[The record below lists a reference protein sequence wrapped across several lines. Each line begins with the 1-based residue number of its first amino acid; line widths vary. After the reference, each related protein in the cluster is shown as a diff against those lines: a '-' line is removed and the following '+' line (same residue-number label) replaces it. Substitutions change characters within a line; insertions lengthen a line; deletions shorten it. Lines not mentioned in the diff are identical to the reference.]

1 MAFSGTRICRLAE
14 EAADSPDP
22 EAALETLTEL
32 RAELDEFERQQV
44 ARALS
49 AGRSFGT
56 IAKAMGV
63 SRQAV
68 HRRFKDLAKG
78 RRRSQV
84 APSPEVRLAVEC
96 AHREAKA
103 LGARRLVPAHVLL
116 GILRAG
122 DRRGAAALTA
132 VGIELDDC
140 RKAVPPSDG
149 GDLDLRGLLA
159 QSVQAARRD
168 GRDRIEIEHVLR
180 AAVSGDH
187 PTVTS
192 TLAGLGVAPANVLR
206 QLDGTSSEEPGCLET

>member
-1 MAFSGTRICRLAE
+1 MAFSGQRICRLAE
-14 EAADSPDP
+14 EAAETPDP
-22 EAALETLTEL
+22 EASLETLTTL
-32 RAELDEFERQQV
+32 RAELAEFERQQV

-78 RRRSQV
+78 PRRSEM
-84 APSPEVRLAVEC
+84 APSPEVRLAVEY
-96 AHREAKA
+96 ANREAKA

-132 VGIELDDC
+132 AGIELADC
-140 RKAVPPSDG
+140 RKAVPLSDG

-159 QSVQAARRD
+159 ESVQTARRD
-168 GRDRIEIEHVLR
+168 GRDRIDIEHVLR
-180 AAVSGDH
+180 AAVAGDH

-192 TLAGLGVAPANVLR
+192 TLAGLGVAPADVLR
-206 QLDGTSSEEPGCLET
+206 QLDDASSEEPDYLEA

>member
-14 EAADSPDP
+14 EAAESPDP
-22 EAALETLTEL
+22 EAALETLTAL
-32 RAELDEFERQQV
+32 RSELDEFERQQV

-49 AGRSFGT
+49 AGCSFGT

-68 HRRFKDLAKG
+68 HRRFKDLAKR
-78 RRRSQV
+78 RRRSEV
-84 APSPEVRLAVEC
+84 APSPEVRLAVEY
-96 AHREAKA
+96 ANREAKA

-116 GILRAG
+116 GILRGG
-122 DRRGAAALTA
+122 DRCGAAALAAT
-132 VGIELDDC
+132 GIELEDC
-140 RKAVPPSDG
+140 REAVPPTDG
-149 GDLDLRGLLA
+149 GDLDLRELLA
-159 QSVQAARRD
+159 ESVQTARRE

-192 TLAGLGVAPANVLR
+192 TLAGLGVAPADLLR
-206 QLDGTSSEEPGCLET
+206 QLDGASSEGPDRLEA